1 VERRYLK
8 DGASEE
14 VSRNDS
20 LICYK
25 QAYND
30 FEWEEMLSEKNYP
43 GKEQSTFPSILRITF
58 QQVITWLGALGGGIG
73 GMKRAYRRGSKD
85 MKSRSSL
92 LDMTHVG
99 LLLSPMKTSS

>member
-1 VERRYLK
+1 LFVERRRLK

-20 LICYK
+20 LIHYK

-30 FEWEEMLSEKNYP
+30 FEWEEMLSEKNHP

-58 QQVITWLGALGGGIG
+58 QQVITWLGALGGGGG
-73 GMKRAYRRGSKD
+73 GMKRAYLRD
-85 MKSRSSL
+85 I
-92 LDMTHVG
+92 HC
-99 LLLSPMKTSS
+99 TSVSQTQWMAASMEGAKL